1 MKISVLSMIAL
12 TAALT
17 GCAASGPK
25 HAEIAKTIPALSA
38 DQGRVF
44 YYRSSSMLGAA
55 IQPNINLDGK
65 VVGESKPGG
74 FFYVDA
80 AAGSHETMVS
90 TEATNKLSFV
100 LDKGETKY
108 VRTSISM
115 GVFAGHVVPTLVSA
129 DEAKKEIG
137 DLSYT
142 GKPVVK

>member
-1 MKISVLSMIAL
+1 MKISALSMIAL
-12 TAALT
+12 AAALT

-25 HAEIAKTIPALSA
+25 HAEVAKSIPAINA

-44 YYRSSSMLGAA
+44 FYRPSSMLGAA

-80 AAGSHETMVS
+80 VSGSHEAMVS
-90 TEATNKLSFV
+90 TEATNKLTFA

-115 GVFAGHVVPTLVSA
+115 GLLAGRVVPTLVSA

-142 GKPVVK
+142 GAPVAK